1 MTATLCWKKCP
12 RHVEKMHLVALFV
25 WIFPHPDQLRRG
37 STPSLRRLP
46 SQGRI
51 QHDADCQHQ
60 ATSSIMPG
68 MLCFDFLFWLETLL
82 ELTQPFA
89 CHGPTSGVFPYIAF
103 LLGQSHHVFGFQQFQ
118 EVVAVCFELTLLF
131 LNLSYDAIIPN
142 QGGSETEGAVCLCRD
157 VTISI
162 DC

>member
-1 MTATLCWKKCP
+1 M
-12 RHVEKMHLVALFV
+12 
-25 WIFPHPDQLRRG
+25 
-37 STPSLRRLP
+37 
-46 SQGRI
+46 
-51 QHDADCQHQ
+51 
-60 ATSSIMPG
+60 
-68 MLCFDFLFWLETLL
+68 

-131 LNLSYDAIIPN
+131 LNLSHDAIIPN